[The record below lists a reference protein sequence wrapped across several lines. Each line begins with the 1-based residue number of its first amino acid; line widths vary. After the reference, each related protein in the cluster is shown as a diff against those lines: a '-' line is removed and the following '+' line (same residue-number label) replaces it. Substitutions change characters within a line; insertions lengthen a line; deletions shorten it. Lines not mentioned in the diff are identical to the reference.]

1 MNLGLATRANLAR
14 DVGADIFLSIHFN
27 AYNYNVRGTEAH
39 IDHTGNY
46 NKDEDLALAKRV
58 DKAVYKAIHEYD
70 NGAVDRGG
78 KDERGL
84 DVLSDFSFGNTSNY
98 HPVRGALVEVEFIDV
113 KSVDELLN
121 TNANH
126 VDVRSS
132 ITKALAESL
141 IEDLQSN
148 PKKNEE

>member
-1 MNLGLATRANLAR
+1 
-14 DVGADIFLSIHFN
+14 
-27 AYNYNVRGTEAH
+27 
-39 IDHTGNY
+39 
-46 NKDEDLALAKRV
+46 
-58 DKAVYKAIHEYD
+58 
-70 NGAVDRGG
+70 
-78 KDERGL
+78 
-84 DVLSDFSFGNTSNY
+84 
-98 HPVRGALVEVEFIDV
+98 LVEVEFIDV